1 MPWFC
6 PWATPCFE
14 CILQGAHS
22 RDARADCFLWQEW
35 LHFWICET
43 AFLQTWQD
51 MAFHSQHL
59 AKGGEAFRASQ
70 DHSVYVQPPWIFFAG
85 NGARSPEAKSSAKPP
100 EPAQPPRTAY
110 LLVLVSFFLWNALAA
125 VTGHQQLHLRLL
137 FNKAVPGVR
146 CDYCWNNTAQ
156 SEKHL
161 LWLEELQWCWARAS
175 CVKFLGCRSWRSW
188 WNLGKLDPGWQKWCS
203 AGWLHLPSFGIHT
216 GGDCCMEEKESTKEK
231 K

>member
-35 LHFWICET
+35 LNFWICET

-85 NGARSPEAKSSAKPP
+85 NCARSPEAKSSAKPP

-110 LLVLVSFFLWNALAA
+110 LLVLVSFFLWNALDA

-161 LWLEELQWCWARAS
+161 LLVGGAS
-175 CVKFLGCRSWRSW
+175 VI
-188 WNLGKLDPGWQKWCS
+188 LGKSILCKVPWLQVLKKLMKLGE
-203 AGWLHLPSFGIHT
+203 AGPRMAKMMLSRMTPPT
-216 GGDCCMEEKESTKEK
+216 
-231 K
+231 